1 MGTSLPCGPDELFQ
15 LYIYA
20 VSIVCFT
27 GSDTIFALYPID
39 ERCGKT
45 AAIGLG
51 MEKSVPRF
59 GLGIFPE
66 RVRTE
71 FVINYAHKFKCNYNM
86 D

>member
-27 GSDTIFALYPID
+27 GSDTIFALHSID

-45 AAIGLG
+45 AAIGFG
-51 MEKSVPRF
+51 MEKSMSGF

-66 RVRTE
+66 CIDYE
-71 FVINYAHKFKCNYNM
+71 FVAIFSR
-86 D
+86 